1 MTAGERLVLASASRV
16 RSWVLENAGLVFDVD
31 PADVDETAIKQDM
44 SSHGAAAEAIALTL
58 AEKKAQVVSM
68 RRPQAW
74 VIGADQVLVLE
85 NRIFD
90 KPADMKE
97 AASHLRQFRGR
108 SHDLISAVCVTREQH
123 LVWRHTETVTLH
135 VREYSDTFLEK
146 YLSKSGNSLLDSVGA
161 YRLEGLGA
169 QLFSRVDGDYFSVL
183 GLPLLPLLG
192 FLRGQGVIAL

>member
-1 MTAGERLVLASASRV
+1 
-16 RSWVLENAGLVFDVD
+16 VLENAGLVFDVD
-31 PADVDETAIKQDM
+31 PADVDENAIKQDM
-44 SSHGAAAEAIALTL
+44 SSQGVAVEAIAMTL

-97 AASHLRQFRGR
+97 ASSHLRQFRGR
-108 SHDLISAVCVTREQH
+108 SHDLISAVCVIREQH
-123 LVWRHTETVTLH
+123 LVWRHTETITLH

-192 FLRGQGVIAL
+192 FLRGQGVIAS